1 MIEIKLLC
9 TNCKKYYF
17 CLRANTKMYGPIV
30 ETICPHCDQKITRN
44 IGAFLV
50 EQTTHINEQLS
61 TAGTMITLSRAMEN
75 LIGNEEA
82 YKKKKK

>member
-1 MIEIKLLC
+1 MVIKLLC

-17 CLRANTKMYGPIV
+17 CSRANTKMYGPIV
-30 ETICPHCDQKITRN
+30 ETTCQHCERKVTRN

-50 EQTTHINEQLS
+50 EQTLHIDEQLS
-61 TAGTMITLSRAMEN
+61 TAATMIALSTALES